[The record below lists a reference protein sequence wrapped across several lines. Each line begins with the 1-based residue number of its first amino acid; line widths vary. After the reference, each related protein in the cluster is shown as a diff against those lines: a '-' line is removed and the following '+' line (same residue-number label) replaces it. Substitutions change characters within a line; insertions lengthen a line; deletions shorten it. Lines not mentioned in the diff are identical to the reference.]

1 MKKNRSQAA
10 AKDARPISMKEIIRE
25 IKAYRR
31 EWRALK
37 TEKPAHTVAN
47 KKRKA

>member
-31 EWRALK
+31 ERRTQVDK
-37 TEKPAHTVAN
+37 SSSSIAN